1 MDDNELMVLSLGVQE
16 MRGLY
21 GWGQDDLAVAS
32 SMHPSAIS
40 HLETMRRPPT
50 FLTVARIAHAGQM
63 SIAHLMALGEQA
75 LARQYPQKEEVAY
88 EPA

>member
-1 MDDNELMVLSLGVQE
+1 MDDKELMILSLGVQE
-16 MRGLY
+16 MRSFY

-50 FLTVARIAHAGQM
+50 FLTVARIARAGHL
-63 SIAHLMALGEQA
+63 SIAQLMALGEKT
-75 LARQYPQKEEVAY
+75 LARQYEEVAY

>member
-1 MDDNELMVLSLGVQE
+1 MDDKELVVLSMGIQE
-16 MRGLY
+16 MREFY

-50 FLTVARIAHAGQM
+50 FLTVARIARAGNL
-63 SIAHLMALGEQA
+63 SIAQLMTLGEKS
-75 LARQYPQKEEVAY
+75 LARQQEEVAY